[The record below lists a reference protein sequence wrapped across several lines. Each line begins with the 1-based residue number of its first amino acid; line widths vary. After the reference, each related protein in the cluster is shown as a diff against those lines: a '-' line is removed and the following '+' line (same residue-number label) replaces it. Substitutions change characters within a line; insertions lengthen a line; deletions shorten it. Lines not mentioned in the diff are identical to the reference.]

1 MSCLPQSHCLHWA
14 WQLRVIKYPRQN
26 DVPTVTSQMAVPSP
40 FNLIPVM
47 SVVRFRWG
55 TSPLSVKYCTSIS
68 NSSSLQRHS
77 EKPYYWDRCDE
88 SQHPVMEHTIHHT
101 SLDKYAFLKM
111 CGCTEFWSILIK
123 SVVTAVCL
131 CRAECCAPL
140 PGVVKSD
147 LISLSQLVQ
156 DQRLTF
162 SCLTVSESH
171 SFLHPLFSSL
181 LRFILKHIP
190 FRLYMGITGDCL

>member
-1 MSCLPQSHCLHWA
+1 
-14 WQLRVIKYPRQN
+14 
-26 DVPTVTSQMAVPSP
+26 
-40 FNLIPVM
+40 
-47 SVVRFRWG
+47 
-55 TSPLSVKYCTSIS
+55 
-68 NSSSLQRHS
+68 
-77 EKPYYWDRCDE
+77 
-88 SQHPVMEHTIHHT
+88 MEHTIHHT

-162 SCLTVSESH
+162 SCLTVSEISQL
-171 SFLHPLFSSL
+171 SSSPLFFSSSVHLEAHSLQALYGNYWRLSLAVCWLIKVVLELEAESGTPPYDFL
-181 LRFILKHIP
+181 LAGQLLDPVYGVEFIMTNKQRSRRSLP
-190 FRLYMGITGDCL
+190 FIRTHRGDVHVERLAVGASAGLYCIIIQH